1 MSVTSARTSNGRLG
15 PLHAHARTVFT
26 AHGDNIEHVLSH
38 THTHTHGPLLC
49 SSRPRRSSLP
59 QQPPSAARTVGD
71 DARAGGRVSERA
83 GPPVTRRELVTKIDA
98 RPLTIPRATAGRL
111 AEWTTRVGPALPPG
125 YVSYSSHGVRRG
137 ENSSF
142 ITASVRNTPRRHA
155 LKPRCM
161 YGRPGSAR
169 SLRDPSAL

>member
-1 MSVTSARTSNGRLG
+1 M
-15 PLHAHARTVFT
+15 FT

-38 THTHTHGPLLC
+38 THTHTRAVALLLA
-49 SSRPRRSSLP
+49 STTQLLA
-59 QQPPSAARTVGD
+59 SAA
-71 DARAGGRVSERA
+71 AISRADGRRRCESGRASERA

-142 ITASVRNTPRRHA
+142 ITASVRNTPRRRA